1 MANERERKKIVGEIN
16 EALASQNDLAKN
28 YATVLDEQLKVSK
41 KITDDIKDRAK
52 ILGTLVQDE
61 DTLFDKVKKGFNV
74 QVDLFKVNNK
84 LKNSRKADGT
94 VQKGFNSQKIKQLT
108 TDKKI
113 LETQKEGLGIS
124 KMAAGILL
132 KRLTTWMSIASVLAG
147 FKKFSARVDDIGAQF
162 GAIGVLKFR
171 DGLMASDAELKKIG
185 KGLGDVSTA
194 VSALTSEFG
203 FTFKESMNL
212 AESVVD
218 TGVALG
224 LSTDEASKL
233 TGVLVEIGGLSAE
246 AAEKFAKQAT
256 LLALSADVAPTAVL
270 NDIANSAETV
280 AKFTGDTPENLIKAS
295 IQAQKLGTNLS
306 TVGQIA
312 EGLLDFESSI
322 TKELEASVL
331 IGRQLNFQR
340 ARELALSNDIEGAM
354 ANIVGQLGS
363 ETEFNNLNLI
373 QRKAL
378 ADSLGVQVS
387 DIAKFVQNQG
397 KALTLSKALAGTKG
411 FEELVGKEA
420 LGEISELMNN
430 LKSIGAV
437 IINDF
442 APILTEL
449 TRILVPVFE
458 GIGKVAKS
466 LSDAKLLLP
475 GVISLVYGL
484 RIAMM
489 ALMGSTGI
497 GAVAMMGAALAGGSL
512 LAQRPKRIGDMKME
526 AGDAPVVTTSV
537 GAFQLS
543 PQDDLMAGPGIASG
557 GGGSSQVVQA
567 INDMKTAFTN
577 EIREVKNETKKF
589 NSKQLVTNITNRQL
603 SIALT
608 DANA

>member
-1 MANERERKKIVGEIN
+1 
-16 EALASQNDLAKN
+16 
-28 YATVLDEQLKVSK
+28 
-41 KITDDIKDRAK
+41 
-52 ILGTLVQDE
+52 
-61 DTLFDKVKKGFNV
+61 
-74 QVDLFKVNNK
+74 
-84 LKNSRKADGT
+84 
-94 VQKGFNSQKIKQLT
+94 
-108 TDKKI
+108 
-113 LETQKEGLGIS
+113 
-124 KMAAGILL
+124 
-132 KRLTTWMSIASVLAG
+132 
-147 FKKFSARVDDIGAQF
+147 
-162 GAIGVLKFR
+162 
-171 DGLMASDAELKKIG
+171 
-185 KGLGDVSTA
+185 
-194 VSALTSEFG
+194 
-203 FTFKESMNL
+203 
-212 AESVVD
+212 
-218 TGVALG
+218 
-224 LSTDEASKL
+224 
-233 TGVLVEIGGLSAE
+233 
-246 AAEKFAKQAT
+246 
-256 LLALSADVAPTAVL
+256 
-270 NDIANSAETV
+270 
-280 AKFTGDTPENLIKAS
+280 
-295 IQAQKLGTNLS
+295 
-306 TVGQIA
+306 
-312 EGLLDFESSI
+312 
-322 TKELEASVL
+322 
-331 IGRQLNFQR
+331 
-340 ARELALSNDIEGAM
+340 
-354 ANIVGQLGS
+354 QLGS

-557 GGGSSQVVQA
+557 
-567 INDMKTAFTN
+567 
-577 EIREVKNETKKF
+577 
-589 NSKQLVTNITNRQL
+589 
-603 SIALT
+603 
-608 DANA
+608 

>member
-1 MANERERKKIVGEIN
+1 
-16 EALASQNDLAKN
+16 
-28 YATVLDEQLKVSK
+28 
-41 KITDDIKDRAK
+41 
-52 ILGTLVQDE
+52 
-61 DTLFDKVKKGFNV
+61 
-74 QVDLFKVNNK
+74 
-84 LKNSRKADGT
+84 
-94 VQKGFNSQKIKQLT
+94 
-108 TDKKI
+108 
-113 LETQKEGLGIS
+113 
-124 KMAAGILL
+124 MAAGMLL
-132 KRLTTWMSIASVLAG
+132 KRLATWMSISSVLAG
-147 FKKFSARVDDIGAQF
+147 FKTFSSRVDDIGAQF

-194 VSALTSEFG
+194 VSTLTSEFG

-212 AESVVD
+212 AESVVH

-233 TGVLVEIGGLSAE
+233 TGVLVKIGGLSAE

-256 LLALSADVAPTAVL
+256 LLALSADVAPQAVL
-270 NDIANSAETV
+270 QDIANSAEVV
-280 AKFTGDTPENLIKAS
+280 AKFTGDTPENLVKAS

-331 IGRQLNFQR
+331 IGRQLNFQK
-340 ARELALSNDIEGAM
+340 ARELALNNNITGAM

-363 ETEFNNLNLI
+363 ESEFNNLNLI

-387 DIAKFVQNQG
+387 DIQKFVHNQG
-397 KALTLSKALAGTKG
+397 KALTLSQALAGTKG
-411 FEELVGKEA
+411 FEKLVSKEA
-420 LGEISELMNN
+420 LGSISELMNN

-442 APILTEL
+442 GPILADL
-449 TRILVPVFE
+449 TGMLVPVFE

-466 LSDAKLLLP
+466 LSNAKLLLP

-489 ALMGSTGI
+489 ALVGSTGI
-497 GAVAMMGAALAGGSL
+497 GAVAMMGAALAGSSL
-512 LAQRPKRIGDMKME
+512 LAQRPKRTGDMKMK
-526 AGDAPVVTTSV
+526 AGDAPVVTTAV

-543 PQDDLMAGPGIASG
+543 PQDDLMAGPGLASGG

-567 INDMKTAFTN
+567 INDMKIAFTN
-577 EIREVKNETKKF
+577 ELREIKNETKKF
-589 NSKQLVTNITNRQL
+589 NSKELVTSLTNRQIN
-603 SIALT
+603 IALT
-608 DANA
+608 DSNA